1 MKIVAFNK
9 EWAVL
14 EHNELLE
21 QAKKDFAIFVK
32 EYDEPRINI
41 FRFQDVLN
49 AILVEQ
55 LESLADRDSSFIGE
69 YVKMYLK
76 WYDEALEPYN

>member
-1 MKIVAFNK
+1 M
-9 EWAVL
+9 EQ
-14 EHNELLE
+14 NELLE
-21 QAKKDFAIFVK
+21 QAKKDFAVFVK

-49 AILVEQ
+49 AILAEQ
-55 LESLADRDSSFIGE
+55 LEGIADRESAFIGE

-76 WYDEALEPYN
+76 WYDEALEPYNAIWYGKGGVDV